1 MLAAALSLVRATN
14 LHFHFDSNVK
24 DINAVL
30 EATVY
35 DEDRDHRVEFLG
47 KVAIP
52 LLRVRSGQRR
62 WYALKDR
69 KLHAR
74 AKGNNPQILLELN
87 VVWNEVLLSC
97 DIQVTCASFKFD
109 SLIEPGTSRHS
120 NAGAQGEQVH

>member
-1 MLAAALSLVRATN
+1 MVVTYFD
-14 LHFHFDSNVK
+14 FHSHSNVK

-52 LLRVRSGQRR
+52 LLRVRNGQRR

-87 VVWNEVLLSC
+87 VVWNEVLLSSNV
-97 DIQVTCASFKFD
+97 QVTGASLKFD
-109 SLIEPGTSRHS
+109 SFH
-120 NAGAQGEQVH
+120 